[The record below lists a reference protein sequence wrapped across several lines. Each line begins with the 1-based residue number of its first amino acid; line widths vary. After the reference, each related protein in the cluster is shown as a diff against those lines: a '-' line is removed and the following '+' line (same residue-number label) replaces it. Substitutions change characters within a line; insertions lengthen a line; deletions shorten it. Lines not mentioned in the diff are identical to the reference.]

1 MYICTYIYR
10 ERERERERERWRER
24 ARARERARE
33 SVCVRERERER
44 DLPWYTNLLRSG
56 LNQSQ
61 NNMFQNNNME
71 PIKSLH
77 SDF

>member
-1 MYICTYIYR
+1 MYIYIQR
-10 ERERERERERWRER
+10 ERERERERAME
-24 ARARERARE
+24 RE
-33 SVCVRERERER
+33 SESERESERVCVCERERER